1 MCSTALI
8 YQVAPLT
15 RDSAAERGDKMAT
28 GSSDRS
34 ADIMYVDG
42 TVGPHV
48 DIYE

>member
-1 MCSTALI
+1 VQYGVDLPGGTTDA
-8 YQVAPLT
+8 
-15 RDSAAERGDKMAT
+15 RDSAAERDDKMAT
-28 GSSDRS
+28 GSTDRS